1 MKASFLLSI
10 SALAALPGAAAGTR
24 YSMSAIKHKHYSSM
38 DIMDMLACLCVS
50 LQRIIGIVSYELKAK
65 LAYCAGVYQADVLW
79 LDLSSPPA

>member
-10 SALAALPGAAAGTR
+10 SALAALPGVAAGTR

-38 DIMDMLACLCVS
+38 DIMDMCVS

-65 LAYCAGVYQADVLW
+65 STALVFTRQMFYG
-79 LDLSSPPA
+79 SI

>member
-1 MKASFLLSI
+1 
-10 SALAALPGAAAGTR
+10 
-24 YSMSAIKHKHYSSM
+24 M